1 MKTKNILYWFLPF
14 LTSLLIL
21 SGCASDKNTLEELK
35 KSVQLTLKFE
45 TGMETNLNKKGAAN
59 PIMIRV
65 YELKNP
71 STFEQLDYFSLQDK
85 DRVLLGNDLITKEE
99 FIMRPEEQKI
109 IVKTLSRD
117 TEAIGFIAA
126 YQDQSQST
134 WRKVYRLDRKDE
146 YPLPKWALRKQKV
159 KLSIDLYGYDMIIFD
174 EEMNRL

>member
-1 MKTKNILYWFLPF
+1 MKIKTIFSK
-14 LTSLLIL
+14 SLIL
-21 SGCASDKNTLEELK
+21 ITTLFILFGCASDNNTKEELK
-35 KSVQLTLKFE
+35 KSVQVTMKFE
-45 TGMETNLNKKGAAN
+45 TGMELNLDRKGASN

-85 DRVLLGNDLITKEE
+85 DRTLLGNDLITKEE

-126 YQDQSQST
+126 YQDLSQAT

-146 YPLPKWALRKQKV
+146 YPLPKWMIKKQKI
-159 KLSIDLYGYDMIIFD
+159 KLAIDLYGFDMIIFD
-174 EEMNRL
+174 EQMNRL